1 MGIWLALSNKVKLWL
16 AVAGSVVTAIFVAY
30 LRGKSEAKQQF
41 RSELDRQR
49 LNSVLKANEVRHEV
63 DTWDDDHLVDVAR
76 GWVRDNDK

>member
-1 MGIWLALSNKVKLWL
+1 MGIWLALSGRVKAWIGIVV
-16 AVAGSVVTAIFVAY
+16 AVAAAILSAY
-30 LRGKSEAKQQF
+30 LRGKSEAKQEF

-63 DTWDDDHLVDVAR
+63 DSWDDDHLVDVAR